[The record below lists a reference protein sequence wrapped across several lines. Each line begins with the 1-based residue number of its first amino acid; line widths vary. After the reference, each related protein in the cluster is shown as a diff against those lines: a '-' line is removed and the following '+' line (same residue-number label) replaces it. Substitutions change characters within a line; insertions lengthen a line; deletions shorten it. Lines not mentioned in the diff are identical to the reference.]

1 MNWKKFG
8 KALLFPPLWVVMA
21 LAVLSATGLVWVFTG
36 GQVQSL
42 TAIAVYVLSFYSLTV
57 LCLACWKTLPGQIRS
72 FRSRILANPFANRY
86 VTDAVFKARVVLYR
100 SLALNLAYAAAN
112 GAFAYFY
119 RTHWFALFALY
130 YGILA
135 VMRFLLIRYVQKNP
149 IGQNRLGELQ
159 CARLCAA
166 ILLTVNL
173 ALSGAVL
180 MMVFFQRGFAYRG
193 YLIYVMALY
202 TFYATAH
209 AITDMIKYRKYHSP
223 VMSVSKMIQLAAA
236 LVSMLALETAML
248 AQFGADT
255 APETKQALI
264 IATGA
269 GIALFVVV
277 AAVGILI
284 QTTKE
289 IRKLRRS
296 PAYES

>member
-1 MNWKKFG
+1 M
-8 KALLFPPLWVVMA
+8 
-21 LAVLSATGLVWVFTG
+21 
-36 GQVQSL
+36 
-42 TAIAVYVLSFYSLTV
+42 
-57 LCLACWKTLPGQIRS
+57 
-72 FRSRILANPFANRY
+72 
-86 VTDAVFKARVVLYR
+86 
-100 SLALNLAYAAAN
+100 AN
-112 GAFAYFY
+112 GAFALLY

-135 VMRFLLIRYVQKNP
+135 VMRFLLTRYVQKNP
-149 IGQNRLGELQ
+149 IGQNRLGELR

-193 YLIYVMALY
+193 SLIYVMALY

-209 AITDMIKYRKYHSP
+209 AVTDILKYRKYHSP

-248 AQFGADT
+248 AQFGADAAT
-255 APETKQALI
+255 ETKQALI

-269 GIALFVVV
+269 GVAVFVVV

-289 IRKLRRS
+289 IRKIRRLR
-296 PAYES
+296 AYES